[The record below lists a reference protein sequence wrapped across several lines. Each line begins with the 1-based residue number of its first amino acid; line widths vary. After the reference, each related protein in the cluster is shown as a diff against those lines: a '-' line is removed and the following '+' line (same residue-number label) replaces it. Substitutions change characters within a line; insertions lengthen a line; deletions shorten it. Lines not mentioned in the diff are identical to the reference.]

1 MVPLKPG
8 KFNSCADAKVPIDNN
23 NIMLLNADINLDLSV
38 FMNISPEHELGN
50 FFTNFLIIGGF
61 NRKSGK
67 IA

>member
-1 MVPLKPG
+1 IEPLKPG

-23 NIMLLNADINLDLSV
+23 NIMLLNADVILDVSV

-50 FFTNFLIIGGF
+50 FLPIFYIIVGF
-61 NRKSGK
+61 NRILGK